1 MTKKIGIFTTG
12 ANADSYLYIETPA
25 GESYSV
31 GSDNLTDNLCVNSS
45 TTPGSIPDE
54 STANITVSSNANG
67 DIDFFPNGTGKT
79 AVLKGNLEVT
89 AGNLLIPSTTSINQG
104 VIYMGGS
111 TWLHGAPQI
120 SDANIFLG
128 QNSGNFTLTAGVAL
142 ANTIVGGQSARVLTT
157 GNSNSSLGL
166 NTLIGLTT
174 GNSNLALGITAL
186 SDLVSGSNNIVIGT
200 NAGNQ
205 YNTSESNNITVNAAG
220 TSGES
225 NIMRLG
231 TSGSGTNQVNT
242 TYIAGI
248 NGVNVGSV
256 ASVVSI
262 SGDKLGLT
270 TITAGTNITVTPG
283 ANTITIAA
291 NAGSEVVEYVS
302 VNHAA
307 SPYTALS
314 TDYYISAD
322 VTAGVIS
329 IRLPNAPSSGRV
341 FIVKDKVGLAGTSN
355 ITVTTV
361 GGAVTIDGATTYVM
375 NTAYESAE
383 FIFNGTSYEIF

>member
-45 TTPGSIPDE
+45 AAPGSIPDE

-186 SDLVSGSNNIVIGT
+186 SDLVSGSNNIAIGT

>member
-45 TTPGSIPDE
+45 AAPGSIPDE

-79 AVLKGNLEVT
+79 AVLKGDLEIT

-205 YNTSESNNITVNAAG
+205 YNTSESNNIIVNAAG

-314 TDYYISAD
+314 TDYYVSAD

-329 IRLPNAPSSGRV
+329 ILLPNAPSSGRV
-341 FIVKDKVGLAGTSN
+341 FIVKDKVGLAAASN